1 MTDPVV
7 RVTNHAA
14 RPVCIAR
21 DPNWDDQ
28 VLLIG
33 GRPAKRTR
41 CLDPGAKT
49 SVGVRLGADTA
60 PDEHLM
66 GVVFADGKDF
76 NYGKAGGFQT
86 TIGQHPDTGLLTVTD
101 GHTLGT
107 PSVQYTIANETQWS
121 MDMAFVDS

>member
-76 NYGKAGGFQT
+76 KAK
-86 TIGQHPDTGLLTVTD
+86 P
-101 GHTLGT
+101 
-107 PSVQYTIANETQWS
+107 A
-121 MDMAFVDS
+121 DSKPRSASIRIRAY